1 MKFMD
6 IIPAKHRVRKPITVK
21 QLGIKKVVVVRTR
34 QNGGVV

>member
-6 IIPAKHRVRKPITVK
+6 IIPAKHRVRKSVAIK

>member
-1 MKFMD
+1 MKFFD
-6 IIPAKHRVRKPITVK
+6 IIPEQYRVRKTITVK